1 MMNQNQ
7 NYPHPR
13 VFVVDAGGGQQP
25 LSQHPYHG
33 PGWSFPPAQEIMRKK
48 RKRYSFMGVS
58 SGLVMVVLLL
68 FLLVFVAM
76 GYGTYQIFKMQEQ
89 LSSMAQVQRVKE
101 FRVAEKQ
108 IGFGNQ
114 TAEKEEKPS
123 RAAAH
128 VIGRIETKVFQ
139 KTLRWD
145 PHIGRAFT
153 TGGVTYQ
160 GKEGALQVT
169 EAGLYHIYSRVELTV
184 LHCTTTFSFVHSV
197 LVKRVGQPSALT
209 LMEAHEVGF
218 CPPRLRESWTKE
230 SYLASAVQLQR
241 HDKVFVNVS
250 HPRDVKHSE
259 HANFFGLYKV

>member
-7 NYPHPR
+7 NYPHPG

-25 LSQHPYHG
+25 LNQYPYHG
-33 PGWSFPPAQEIMRKK
+33 PSWSFPPAQEVMRKK
-48 RKRYSFMGVS
+48 RKSYSFMGVS

-76 GYGTYQIFKMQEQ
+76 GYGTYKIFKMQEQ
-89 LSSMAQVQRVKE
+89 LSRMAQVNHAKE

-108 IGFGNQ
+108 IGFRNN
-114 TAEKEEKPS
+114 TAEKEKKAS

-128 VIGRIETKVFQ
+128 VIGRIETKVFH

-145 PHIGRAFT
+145 PRIGRAFVT
-153 TGGVTYQ
+153 EGVTYQ
-160 GKEGALQVT
+160 GKEGALQIN
-169 EAGLYHIYSRVELTV
+169 EAGLYHIYCRVELTV
-184 LHCTTTFSFVHSV
+184 PHCTSTFSFIHSV
-197 LVKRVGQPSALT
+197 LVKRVGQSSPLT

-218 CPPRLRESWTKE
+218 CPSRLKESWTKE
-230 SYLASAVQLQR
+230 SYLASAVLLQQD
-241 HDKVFVNVS
+241 DKVFVNVS
-250 HPRDVKHSE
+250 HPRDVRHSE